1 MDSSGRINGESTYM
15 SDLIAAI
22 YDDTYE
28 RQLDQPNPGHLVD
41 DLLEIMLDVS
51 KRRSVEVEVDPYEI
65 YKDDEGYDYVFVG

>member
-28 RQLDQPNPGHLVD
+28 RQLDQPNAGHLVD